1 MWWLALAPNPDP
13 SCWPQGQTSPIA
25 YPLAQASPRWLLW
38 PIWPA
43 PLQSWRPVLG
53 WVSAD
58 LLRGQGMYHFLSPNA
73 PKHPQMILGT
83 KPPKATIQ
91 ATCALGHSC
100 FRIECPVHFR
110 DLQTWPHFPAW
121 DADLSQHCPR
131 GNTGYSNLG
140 YLGALVVW
148 DWWWW
153 SPVPRDDT
161 FWTCSS
167 FSSAPLASGA
177 PFLAE
182 VALSASQPAG
192 PSKQAKLRIS
202 SFLFLKGP

>member
-1 MWWLALAPNPDP
+1 MCGDW
-13 SCWPQGQTSPIA
+13 
-25 YPLAQASPRWLLW
+25 RWL
-38 PIWPA
+38 PTPTHPAGSRDRPA
-43 PLQSWRPVLG
+43 PSPTRWPRALPGGCCDPFGLLPSSWRPVLG
-53 WVSAD
+53 WVLAD

-73 PKHPQMILGT
+73 PKHPQMIQGT

-91 ATCALGHSC
+91 ATGALGHSC

-121 DADLSQHCPR
+121 DSDLSQHCPR

-140 YLGALVVW
+140 YLGALVIC

-192 PSKQAKLRIS
+192 SSKQAKLRIS